1 MSKPSIL
8 LIPGS
13 FALPEFYDPVMDIVR
28 AKGYSIRGLHLP
40 TVGLSSGKPRE
51 GAPPTMYD
59 DAAFI
64 AKEVQ
69 VLVDEGK
76 DVILICHSYGGTPTS
91 QSTKGLS
98 KAERQAEGKEGGIVR
113 LAYMT
118 AVVPALG
125 VSAQGVLAD
134 LPPENQTSMKM
145 DEHGWL
151 YHDPVSASAALTFSD
166 LPPAEGEAWIYK
178 FPQHSAVSF
187 SNELTHAG
195 YKDISVSYL
204 FCEGDLCVTPDL
216 QTKGIRSMEEA
227 SGRKVDITS
236 IKSDHVPPVSHPELV
251 VEWIL
256 DVVGKAER

>member
-1 MSKPSIL
+1 
-8 LIPGS
+8 
-13 FALPEFYDPVMDIVR
+13 
-28 AKGYSIRGLHLP
+28 
-40 TVGLSSGKPRE
+40 
-51 GAPPTMYD
+51 MYD

-69 VLVDEGK
+69 VLVDKGK
-76 DVILICHSYGGTPTS
+76 DVVLICHSYGGTPAS

-98 KAERQAEGKEGGIVR
+98 KAERLAEGKDGGIVR

-118 AVVPALG
+118 AVVPTLG
-125 VSAQGVLAD
+125 ASAQDVLAD

-166 LPPAEGEAWIYK
+166 LPPAEGEDWIRR
-178 FPQHSAVSF
+178 FPQHSAASF
-187 SNELTHAG
+187 SNELSHAG
-195 YKDISVSYL
+195 YKDIPVSYL
-204 FCEGDLCVTPDL
+204 FCEEDLCVTPDL
-216 QTKGIRSMEEA
+216 QRKGIQSMEEA
-227 SGRKVDITS
+227 RGRKVDITS

-256 DVVGKAER
+256 NVAGKAERE